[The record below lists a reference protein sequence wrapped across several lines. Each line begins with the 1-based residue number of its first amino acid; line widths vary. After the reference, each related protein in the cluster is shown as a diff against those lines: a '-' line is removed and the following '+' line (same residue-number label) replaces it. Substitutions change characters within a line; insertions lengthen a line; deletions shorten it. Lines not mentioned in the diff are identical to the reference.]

1 MESDQ
6 MKDKIPLDR
15 PGSLDSEP
23 GSDTYL
29 VDQVLEA
36 RDKSDHDANRPVD
49 VAEELNTMRAEIDK
63 ITESIGLLAESA
75 KTLVSET
82 PTILEQELRSL
93 VQRKPLT
100 ALIGTVA
107 LSFGLALRLIGPS
120 NRRSY

>member
-1 MESDQ
+1 

-15 PGSLDSEP
+15 SGSLDSER

-49 VAEELNTMRAEIDK
+49 VAEELNAMRAEIDR
-63 ITESIGLLAESA
+63 ITESIGLLAGSA
-75 KTLVSET
+75 KALVSET

>member
-1 MESDQ
+1 

-15 PGSLDSEP
+15 PGSMDSEA

-29 VDQVLEA
+29 VDQVLQQA

-49 VAEELNTMRAEIDK
+49 VAEELNAMRAEIDR
-63 ITESIGLLAESA
+63 ITESVGLLAGSA
-75 KTLVSET
+75 MALVSET

-107 LSFGLALRLIGPS
+107 LSFGLALRLIGPG

>member
-1 MESDQ
+1 

-49 VAEELNTMRAEIDK
+49 VAEELNAMRAEIDK
-63 ITESIGLLAESA
+63 ITESIGLLAGSA